1 MPDDAP
7 IENVRAAIAQRLR
20 HERALGIETIAPAAL
35 ERRAAPAMPSA
46 APDNILYDDVE
57 EAPAAAAPVPAIAV
71 SAEEKAAR
79 WAALEARAQAC
90 TACALHRE
98 RQTVVFGEGNRDAQL
113 VFVGE
118 GPGEQEDKTGRP
130 FVGPAGQ
137 LLEKIIGAIGLKRGD
152 VYICNIVKCR
162 PPGNRTPADEEV
174 ALCRPFLDEQLA
186 LLAPKV
192 IVTLG
197 APATKTLLGTT
208 QGITSLRGHWRLYKD
223 IRVMPT
229 FHPAFL
235 LRQYTDANRRAVWN
249 DMKQV
254 MEHIKSEE

>member
-20 HERALGIETIAPAAL
+20 HERALGIETVAPVAL
-35 ERRAAPAMPSA
+35 ERRAAPTA
-46 APDNILYDDVE
+46 ASESILYDDVE
-57 EAPAAAAPVPAIAV
+57 LKEAPAAPEAPVN
-71 SAEEKAAR
+71 AEDKAAR

-90 TACALHRE
+90 AACALHRE

-137 LLEKIIGAIGLKRGD
+137 LLDKIIGAIGLKRDD

-208 QGITSLRGHWRLYKD
+208 QGITSLRGHWRLYKN

-235 LRQYTDANRRAVWN
+235 LRQYTDANRRAVWS

-254 MEHIKSEE
+254 VEKIKE

>member
-1 MPDDAP
+1 MSDGAP
-7 IENVRAAIAQRLR
+7 IENVRAAIVQRLR
-20 HERALGIETIAPAAL
+20 HERALGIETVAPIAL
-35 ERRAAPAMPSA
+35 ERRAAFA
-46 APDNILYDDVE
+46 
-57 EAPAAAAPVPAIAV
+57 APAAVPGGAQDQAVEETPAAPAAPEAAV
-71 SAEEKAAR
+71 SAGDKAAR
-79 WAALEARAQAC
+79 WAELEARAQAC
-90 TACALHRE
+90 TACSLHRG
-98 RQTVVFGEGNRDAQL
+98 RQTVVFGEGNRDAGL

-130 FVGPAGQ
+130 FVGPAGK
-137 LLEKIIGAIGLKRGD
+137 LLDKIIGAIGLKRDD

-197 APATKTLLGTT
+197 APATKTLLGTS
-208 QGITSLRGHWRLYKD
+208 QGITSLRGHWRLYRN

-235 LRQYTDANRRAVWN
+235 LRQYTEANRRAVWN

-254 MEHIKSEE
+254 MEHIKSEV